1 MGPNVLHRHTAKS
14 LTLFLCF
21 YQLCVM
27 FLVVP
32 NVFSAQVNHI
42 ESASRLLSEGN
53 AEQAEAEARQAL
65 GTPATRALAL
75 AMLGTIRLQQG
86 KYEDSTNFLMQALAL
101 NPRLVGA
108 RTTLGDAYFLEGKP
122 ELAKKNFIEALKIDP
137 ANFNA
142 RFDLAKTE
150 TALRNYG
157 QSLEVA
163 NAILAQLRA
172 SDEGTLLLAEDYAS
186 LGKKEELRELI
197 QARRHLDRVS
207 EESFLEFA
215 NFLVMAGMSVE
226 AQQVLETEE
235 VKIHP
240 SATLAL
246 KLGKAYLST
255 GAEDRAEKNFQLA
268 LSMDPACIACEQSLA
283 DLAERQGDTEKAL
296 AHLITAKKL
305 APEDPEVLFQFGK
318 VCLERNLLEDAGPAL
333 AKAVALKPNH
343 EPYVYVLGSA
353 KVAQGKLGEARSLF
367 GGLLEKHPR
376 DAVLKYSVG
385 AVDYM
390 DGRYAEAEVALKES
404 LKIQPDQVAAS
415 YYLGLTYE
423 ANGEDDRAAREFRE
437 LLKSHPQHAPS
448 CIQLGSIL
456 VRKHEFGEAQQLLE
470 RGIALDPD
478 SVQGHYQLGLLLRRL
493 GRIEESDA
501 QFAES
506 RRLEK
511 ERSSRAELRLRLLL
525 PE

>member
-1 MGPNVLHRHTAKS
+1 LFSHKSKPVALLFGLCQLWLGFLILPNIAL
-14 LTLFLCF
+14 
-21 YQLCVM
+21 
-27 FLVVP
+27 
-32 NVFSAQVNHI
+32 AQINHI
-42 ESASRLLSEGN
+42 ESATRFLNEGN
-53 AEQAEAEARQAL
+53 AEQAEVEARQAL

-86 KYEDSTNFLMQALAL
+86 KYADSTNFLMQALAL

-122 ELAKKNFIEALKIDP
+122 ELAKKNFIDALKLDP

-150 TALRNYG
+150 AALHNYG
-157 QSLEVA
+157 QSWEVVRP
-163 NAILAQLRA
+163 ILAQLNA

-186 LGKKEELRELI
+186 LGKKEELRGLI

-246 KLGKAYLST
+246 KLGKAYLSA
-255 GAEDRAEKNFQLA
+255 GAEGGAEKNFQLA

-283 DLAERQGDTEKAL
+283 EIAERQGETEKAL
-296 AHLITAKKL
+296 ALLITAKKL
-305 APEDPEVLFQFGK
+305 APDDPEVLFQFGK
-318 VCLERNLLEDAGPAL
+318 VCLERNLLEDALPAL
-333 AKAVALKPNH
+333 TKAVALKPDH

-390 DGRYAEAEVALKES
+390 DGRYAEAEAALKES
-404 LKIQPDQVAAS
+404 LKIQADQVAAS

-437 LLKSHPQHAPS
+437 LLKGHPEHAPS
-448 CIQLGSIL
+448 CVQLGSIL

-478 SVQGHYQLGLLLRRL
+478 SVQGHYQLALLLRRL
-493 GRIEESDA
+493 GKTEESDA